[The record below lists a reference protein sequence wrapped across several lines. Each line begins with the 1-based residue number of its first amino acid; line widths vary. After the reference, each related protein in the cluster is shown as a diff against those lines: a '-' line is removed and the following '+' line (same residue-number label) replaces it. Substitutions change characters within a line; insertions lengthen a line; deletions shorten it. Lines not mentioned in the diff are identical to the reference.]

1 MLAMNASKIILIS
14 TPAVQPRLSVK
25 QLKSIAA
32 SKFQSIG
39 EQMKRSVFA
48 HDTNRITH
56 VTLRF
61 FMFLMSFAT
70 FKLASGQNLK
80 EKGQ

>member
-1 MLAMNASKIILIS
+1 M
-14 TPAVQPRLSVK
+14 VQRRLSVK

-70 FKLASGQNLK
+70 FKLAIGQGLK
-80 EKGQ
+80 EKGQE

>member
-1 MLAMNASKIILIS
+1 M
-14 TPAVQPRLSVK
+14 VQLRLSVK

-32 SKFQSIG
+32 SEFQFIG

-61 FMFLMSFAT
+61 FMFLMSFDI
-70 FKLASGQNLK
+70 FKLAGGKTRKRKDNEQ
-80 EKGQ
+80 

>member
-1 MLAMNASKIILIS
+1 MKC
-14 TPAVQPRLSVK
+14 SV
-25 QLKSIAA
+25 LV
-32 SKFQSIG
+32 
-39 EQMKRSVFA
+39 R
-48 HDTNRITH
+48 DTNRVAY

-70 FKLASGQNLK
+70 FKLAGGQNLK

>member
-1 MLAMNASKIILIS
+1 
-14 TPAVQPRLSVK
+14 
-25 QLKSIAA
+25 
-32 SKFQSIG
+32 
-39 EQMKRSVFA
+39 MKRSVFA

-61 FMFLMSFAT
+61 FMSLMSFAT
-70 FKLASGQNLK
+70 FKLAGGQNLK

>member
-1 MLAMNASKIILIS
+1 
-14 TPAVQPRLSVK
+14 
-25 QLKSIAA
+25 
-32 SKFQSIG
+32 
-39 EQMKRSVFA
+39 MKRSVFA